1 MRLPPLPLIRDAH
14 FCVSGHVTIHPSAVI
29 APSVMLQADPGSHLI
44 IAEGVCIGVGSI
56 LHAHQGILEIEAGVT
71 LGRGVLII
79 GSGKIGANACIG
91 SASTIF
97 NGSVLSGQS
106 IPPGSL
112 IGDGSRQVAIG
123 SSSEAQM
130 ASEPAPTQ
138 APPPIGGGAASPA
151 PPASSSSEP
160 TSEQDSVSQP
170 GSSQETQS
178 EPPTS
183 PTASS
188 SSPKSAHSSP
198 SKMIYGQA
206 YLERMMI
213 TMFPYRQ
220 ALDSPEPTQE

>member
-56 LHAHQGILEIEAGVT
+56 LHAHQGILEIEAGVI

-97 NGSVLSGQS
+97 NSSVLSGRS
-106 IPPGSL
+106 VPPGSL
-112 IGDGSRQVAIG
+112 IGDRSRQMAID
-123 SSSEAQM
+123 SSSDAQM
-130 ASEPAPTQ
+130 ASEPVPAQ
-138 APPPIGGGAASPA
+138 ASPPPTGGGAAP
-151 PPASSSSEP
+151 PPASGPSEP
-160 TSEQDSVSQP
+160 TSEQDSGSQP
-170 GSSQETQS
+170 VSSQEAQS
-178 EPPTS
+178 EPP
-183 PTASS
+183 ASS
-188 SSPKSAHSSP
+188 SPPKSAHSSQ
-198 SKMIYGQA
+198 SKVIYGQA

-220 ALDSPEPTQE
+220 ALDSSEPTQE